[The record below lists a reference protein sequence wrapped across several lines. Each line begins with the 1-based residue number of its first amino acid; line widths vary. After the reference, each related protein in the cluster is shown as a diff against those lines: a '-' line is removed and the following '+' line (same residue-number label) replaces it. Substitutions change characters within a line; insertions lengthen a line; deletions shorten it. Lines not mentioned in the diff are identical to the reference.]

1 MEQATI
7 NPKPPADRPYIIL
20 DLHGK
25 GISDRYI
32 LIMKLYIDELEKKTT
47 SKFLEDILKR
57 L

>member
-7 NPKPPADRPYIIL
+7 NPKPPADRPYVIL
-20 DLHGK
+20 DLHRK

-47 SKFLEDILKR
+47 TKFLEDILRR